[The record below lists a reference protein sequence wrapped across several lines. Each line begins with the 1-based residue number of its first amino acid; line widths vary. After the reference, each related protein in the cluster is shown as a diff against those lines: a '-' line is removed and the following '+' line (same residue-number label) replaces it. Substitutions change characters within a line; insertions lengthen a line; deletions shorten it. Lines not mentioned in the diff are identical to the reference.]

1 MKRNY
6 ISPETSLHTIEM
18 SSLVMA
24 SPGGIKS
31 IESDTLAEP
40 IPIADVPATPGSSS
54 DVRRHDVWDDGSE
67 EEEQL

>member
-1 MKRNY
+1 MKKNY

-24 SPGGIKS
+24 SPGDLKS
-31 IESDTLAEP
+31 IDKGTLDKP
-40 IPIADVPATPGSSS
+40 IPIADVPATPGSPS